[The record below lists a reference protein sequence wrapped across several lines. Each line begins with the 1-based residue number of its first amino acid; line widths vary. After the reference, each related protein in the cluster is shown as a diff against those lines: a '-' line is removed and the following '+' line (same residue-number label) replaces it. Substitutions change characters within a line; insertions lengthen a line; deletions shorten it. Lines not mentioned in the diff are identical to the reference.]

1 MNLLHPTK
9 FVAAVI
15 LVGAAIQ
22 ASADPTPPPPGK
34 LSLWFDKPAVLK
46 KENHRT
52 APWLTSI
59 YQALPIGNG
68 RIGALVSGGNET
80 GSAAGELIRLN
91 EDSLWTGGLNPS
103 GNNSEMGAYQSLAD
117 LTIALPGN
125 ENPTAYRREL
135 DLTTATA
142 SVCYSA
148 GGVDYRREFIA
159 SKPAEVIIARLTA
172 SKPGSYTGSIQ
183 LTDKHGAAAVV
194 EKNVIAVQGELPNG
208 MKYETRVI
216 VLNTGGTVAGTATG
230 IEFKGCDSLTILA
243 AAGTNY
249 VMDFSRN
256 YKGEDPHARVSAQLL
271 NAAKQPFAG
280 LVAAH
285 LKDYRSLFDRT
296 AIDLGTSTPAQRALP
311 TDKRR
316 LEAAKTTDP
325 ELEALLFQYGR
336 YLLISSSRP
345 GSLPANL
352 QGLWNDSNNPRWGS
366 DYHTN
371 INIQMNYWPAESTN
385 LAECHVPLFDLVRS
399 QLEPWRAT
407 TRTAKELATPDGRL
421 SSRGWAVRT
430 SHNITGGMGYKWDK
444 TANAWYAQHFWEHY
458 AFGLDKDYLK
468 TTAYPV
474 MKEACEYWEDHLKAL
489 PDGRLVVPNAWSPEH
504 GPTEDGVSY
513 SQQIVWDLFN
523 NTVQACDELGI
534 DKEFR
539 NRIAGLRDKLVAPAV
554 GSWGQLLEWMVEK
567 KDAKAD
573 PKSPELDTPNDHH
586 RHTSHL
592 FALFP
597 GRQIGP
603 TITPALAEAAK
614 VSLQARGDGGDAREW
629 SFAWRTALFAR
640 LHDGDAAEGQIRRF
654 FGATCPNLF
663 GNHPPMQIDGNFGI
677 AAAIAEMLIQSQ
689 EGEINLL
696 PALPAVWPAGSAKG
710 LRARGGFEVDI
721 TWAGGNLTSA
731 TIRSTKGTNVQIRS
745 GDKTKKV
752 ALKPGGTLNLSGN
765 LN

>member
-1 MNLLHPTK
+1 MNLLHSTK
-9 FVAAVI
+9 QIAAAI
-15 LVGAAIQ
+15 LVGTAVQ
-22 ASADPTPPPPGK
+22 ASADQSPQPPGK
-34 LSLWFDKPAVLK
+34 LSLWFDKPATLR
-46 KENHRT
+46 KENSRI
-52 APWLTSI
+52 APWMTSI

-103 GNNSEMGAYQSLAD
+103 GNYQEMGAYQSLAD
-117 LTIALPGN
+117 LTISLPGH
-125 ENPTAYRREL
+125 ENPAAYRREL
-135 DLTTATA
+135 DLATATA
-142 SVCYSA
+142 SVTYSA
-148 GGVDYRREFIA
+148 GGVDYRREIIA
-159 SKPAEVIIARLTA
+159 SKPAEVIVARLTT
-172 SKPGSYTGSIQ
+172 SKPGSYTGSVQ
-183 LTDKHGAAAVV
+183 LADKHGAAAVV
-194 EKNVIAVQGELPNG
+194 DKNTIAVQGELPNG

-216 VLNTGGTVAGTATG
+216 VLNTGGSVAATATG
-230 IEFKGCDSLTILA
+230 IDFKGCDSLTILA

-256 YKGEDPHARVSAQLL
+256 YKGEDPHARVSSQLL

-280 LVAAH
+280 LMAAH

-296 AIDLGTSTPAQRALP
+296 AIDLGESTPAQRALP

-336 YLLISSSRP
+336 YLLIASSRP

-352 QGLWNDSNNPRWGS
+352 QGLWNDSNNPPWSS

-407 TRTAKELATPDGRL
+407 TRTAKDLTTPDGRL

-430 SHNITGGMGYKWDK
+430 SHNITGGMGWKWDK

-458 AFGLDKDYLK
+458 AFGLDKEFLK
-468 TTAYPV
+468 NTAYPV
-474 MKEACEYWEDHLKAL
+474 MKETCEYWEDHLKTL

-539 NRIAGLRDKLVAPAV
+539 NRIAGLRDKLVGPAV
-554 GSWGQLLEWMVEK
+554 GSWGQLLEWMAEK

-573 PKSPELDTPNDHH
+573 PKAPELDTPNDHH

-614 VSLQARGDGGDAREW
+614 VSLKARGDGGDAREW

-654 FGATCPNLF
+654 FGVTCPNLF

-677 AAAIAEMLIQSQ
+677 AAGIAEMLIQSQ

-696 PALPAVWPAGSAKG
+696 PALPGVWPAGSAKG
-710 LRARGGFEVDI
+710 LRARGGFEVDA
-721 TWAGGNLTSA
+721 TWADGRLTSA
-731 TIRSTKGTNVQIRS
+731 TIRSTTGTKVQIRS
-745 GDKTKKV
+745 GQKTKIV
-752 ALKPGGTLNLSGN
+752 TLKPGGSVKLDGN